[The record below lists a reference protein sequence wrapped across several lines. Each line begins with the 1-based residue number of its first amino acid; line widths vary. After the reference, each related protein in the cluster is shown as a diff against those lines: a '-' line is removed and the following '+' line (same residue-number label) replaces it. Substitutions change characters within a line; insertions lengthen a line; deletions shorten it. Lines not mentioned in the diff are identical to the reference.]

1 MIVWLTGLCS
11 SGKSTLGET
20 LQKRLGSMGYRAE
33 VLDGD
38 EIRQRLCNELGY
50 SRGDRD
56 ENVRRIGYV
65 AGLLAKHGVIA
76 VVSAIAPYREARDA
90 VRKRNAD
97 FVEVYVNAPIEVCE
111 ARDVKGLYR
120 KARSGQLAGL
130 TGIDQPYEA
139 PLHPEVECRTDRE
152 TVEESVTKILSH
164 IVPRLEQ
171 HPFGAW
177 AWAPRNGPKLPEAP
191 AG

>member
-1 MIVWLTGLCS
+1 
-11 SGKSTLGET
+11 
-20 LQKRLGSMGYRAE
+20 MGYRAE

-38 EIRQRLCNELGY
+38 EIRQRLSNELGF
-50 SRGDRD
+50 SKGDRD
-56 ENVRRIGYV
+56 ENVRRIGYI
-65 AGLLAKHGVIA
+65 AELLAKHDVIA
-76 VVSAIAPYREARDA
+76 VVSAIAPNREARDA
-90 VRKRNAD
+90 VRTRIAD

-120 KARSGQLAGL
+120 KARSGQLAGF

-164 IVPRLEQ
+164 ILPRLEQ

-177 AWAPRNGPKLPEAP
+177 APASRNGPELPEAP